1 MMSSPAHAG
10 PADGQRLRPTA
21 VLAVLL
27 VAFNLRAALTSV
39 GPVLEDIRAD
49 LDLSAAAASTLA
61 TLPLV
66 CFGVASL
73 IVPRLARRLGLERTL
88 AIALALTAAGLA
100 LRVSPSVVALF
111 GGTLAAG
118 AAIAVGNVLVP
129 VLIKR
134 DFPQRTGLMMGLY
147 VGVMVGAASAAAA
160 VTVPIAE
167 ITGWGWRGGLGVWA
181 LPALLAL
188 LVWVAMVRGEGGS
201 TARPPAPPSSLLR
214 DGLAWQVTA
223 FMGLQSLGFYA
234 LVAWLP
240 AIYRSNGLSPQR
252 AGLLLSLLVLV
263 GVPIAL
269 AVPSLV
275 SRTADQRGWP
285 VATTAATAVGLV
297 GLLLAPASVPTLWA
311 VLLGIGTGA
320 SFPLALTL
328 VVARSSTT
336 ADAARLSA
344 MSQSVGYL
352 VAAAGPFAFGALHD
366 LTGGWR
372 LPLALLVLLLVP
384 QGITGW
390 GAGRDVHVAG
400 HRMARRPR

>member
-1 MMSSPAHAG
+1 
-10 PADGQRLRPTA
+10 
-21 VLAVLL
+21 
-27 VAFNLRAALTSV
+27 
-39 GPVLEDIRAD
+39 
-49 LDLSAAAASTLA
+49 
-61 TLPLV
+61 
-66 CFGVASL
+66 
-73 IVPRLARRLGLERTL
+73 LERTL

-100 LRVSPSVVALF
+100 LRVSPSVLALF

-167 ITGWGWRGGLGVWA
+167 ATRWGWRGGLGVWA
-181 LPALLAL
+181 LPALVAL
-188 LVWVAMVRGEGGS
+188 MVWVAIIRGERGT
-201 TARPPAPPSSLLR
+201 TARPPATPASLLR
-214 DGLAWQVTA
+214 DGLAWQVTV

-252 AGLLLSLLVLV
+252 AGFLLSLLVVV

-275 SRTADQRGWP
+275 SRTADQRSWP

-297 GLLLAPASVPTLWA
+297 GLLLTPTSVPALWA

-328 VVARSSTT
+328 VVARTCTT

-384 QGITGW
+384 QAITGW
-390 GAGRDVHVAG
+390 GAGRDGHVSDG
-400 HRMARRPR
+400 